1 MGTSITLLRLLLAV
15 VIGGV
20 VGYERA
26 SNHSKAGIRTYILI
40 SVSMAMIALIQL
52 AMMETA
58 YASAAANP
66 DFQGAVKLDY
76 GRLSASAI
84 TGISFLGAGTI
95 LHLKNDIIGLTTA
108 ASMWAIA
115 VTGLAAGMG
124 YYVLAVSGCFIVVLT
139 LNTVNKIK
147 KRYSIKMSET
157 QLDIFFQADE
167 NVTGDVLKTLSK
179 HNIDIEKIEFIEPQV
194 DKMNHIKYFIKLPG
208 DLKIEQLKEELCY
221 ANKNITK
228 IKKNNV

>member
-1 MGTSITLLRLLLAV
+1 MDTSVTLLRLLLAV

-40 SVSMAMIALIQL
+40 SVSLAMIALIQL
-52 AMMETA
+52 TMMETA
-58 YASAAANP
+58 YTSAAANP

-108 ASMWAIA
+108 ASMWAVA

-124 YYVLAVSGCFIVVLT
+124 YYVIAISGCFIIVIT

-147 KRYSIKMSET
+147 KRYSTKTNKI
-157 QLDIFFQADE
+157 QLNIFFQADKKVIGDIL
-167 NVTGDVLKTLSK
+167 NVLS
-179 HNIDIEKIEFIEPQV
+179 NYNVDIDKIEFIEL
-194 DKMNHIKYFIKLPG
+194 DDNKMNHVKYFIKLPE
-208 DLKIEQLKEELCY
+208 DLTLDHLREKLCY
-221 ANKNITK
+221 ANQNITK
-228 IKKNNV
+228 VTKDIV